1 MKKKSFVR
9 HAALLLGLQVLVVSA
24 LLVLYVAFSWNSA
37 KNTLE
42 STNDNLMQLYSKELE
57 NKIEHAQN
65 MLKQILY
72 DSSDYILLQSDRE
85 ADRYY
90 ATVRLKEKMEDLM
103 SVEQHVDS
111 LMIAD
116 TKYQQCLDV
125 NSRILSFAQKEAIR
139 EFMMDY
145 AGQEEQTAQ
154 WRISKFAGEY
164 CIYKIYMWK
173 GRAVGTFI
181 TVSTFMKTAASMDLS
196 GMSILL
202 TDDAG
207 IVYGNYGS
215 ELKNPE
221 LGVSLDQLQD
231 TSLQGFSYP
240 LEDGELCLQ
249 CRFSR
254 SSIFGQIRGSMVF
267 FTGVLLLSFIVTFII
282 VSYSRREI
290 LRPMDQMTRQMEHMR
305 EGDYTLRITEDYKNS
320 EFSLLKDTFNS
331 LMDEIV
337 GLKIKSYEKQIEL
350 QETELKCIRL
360 QIRPHF
366 FLNAM
371 TTISSLSMQ
380 GRNEEIT
387 RYIDALSKNVRYM
400 FKSGMH
406 TVPLK
411 EELAHVENYF
421 AMQELKY
428 PGCVFYMIEAEPGLE
443 NWPIPQ
449 MLVHTVVENAYK
461 YAVSVEELLTI
472 LINVEKVRREDR
484 GYLHIRIEDDGK
496 GYDEELITAFA
507 EKKNPVTESG
517 NRVGLWSLAHMLELM
532 YEEEGLFCIH
542 NAEVHGC
549 VTEFW
554 IPEKVVVEIQ

>member
-9 HAALLLGLQVLVVSA
+9 QTIWLFGIQVMILLA
-24 LLVLYVAFSWNSA
+24 LLVLFAFFSWNSA
-37 KNTLE
+37 ENTLK
-42 STNDNLMQLYSKELE
+42 STNDNLMQLYGKELE

-65 MLKQILY
+65 VLKQVLY
-72 DSSDYILLQSDRE
+72 DNSEYIMLQSTRE

-90 ATVRLKEKMEDLM
+90 ATMRLKEKMEDLM
-103 SVEQHVDS
+103 SVEQYVDS
-111 LMIAD
+111 LVIAEN
-116 TKYQQCLDV
+116 TYRQCLDV
-125 NSRILSFAQKEAIR
+125 NSRVLTYKQKEAVR
-139 EFMMDY
+139 QFMMEC
-145 AGQEEQTAQ
+145 AGEEDRIAQ
-154 WRISKFAGEY
+154 WRIGEFGDVY
-164 CIYKIYMWK
+164 CLYKIYVWK

-181 TVSTFMKTAASMDLS
+181 SVDTFMDMAASMDLS
-196 GMSILL
+196 NLSILL
-202 TDDAG
+202 TDAG
-207 IVYGNYGS
+207 STVYGNYGS
-215 ELKNPE
+215 EMD
-221 LGVSLDQLQD
+221 SLRIGENLEKMQD
-231 TSLQGFSYP
+231 TSLIGDSYS
-240 LEDGELCLQ
+240 LAGGELYIHSL
-249 CRFSR
+249 FSR
-254 SSIFGQIRGSMVF
+254 GSIISQIRGSMVF
-267 FTGVLLLSFIVTFII
+267 FMVMLLLSFVITAIVI
-282 VSYSRREI
+282 VYSRREI
-290 LRPMDQMTRQMEHMR
+290 LQPMAQMTEKMEHMK
-305 EGDYTLRITEDYKNS
+305 EGDYGLRITEEYKNS

-371 TTISSLSMQ
+371 TTISSLSIQ
-380 GRNEEIT
+380 GRNGEIT

-472 LINVEKVRREDR
+472 LINVEKVKKEDR
-484 GYLHIRIEDDGK
+484 EYLHIRIEDDGK
-496 GYDEELITAFA
+496 GYDEELIQAFA

-549 VTEFW
+549 VTEFR